1 MTLMELTGKL
11 KDDGYSEE
19 EIKEQL
25 LTTFGKEKLIQFG
38 EGVVIPSKKVKKI
51 IQGLKKI

>member
-38 EGVVIPSKKVKKI
+38 EGVVVPSERVQEM
-51 IQGLKKI
+51 IQGLKER